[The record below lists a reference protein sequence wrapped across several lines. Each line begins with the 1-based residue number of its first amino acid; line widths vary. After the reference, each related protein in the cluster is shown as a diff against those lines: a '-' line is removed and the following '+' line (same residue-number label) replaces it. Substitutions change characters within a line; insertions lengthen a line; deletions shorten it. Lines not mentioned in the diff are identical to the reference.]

1 MKAGLYVY
9 AWDLEDEGYDLALGR
24 IAAAGF
30 SNVNLA
36 TSYHAG
42 KFLLPHNP
50 KRRLYIAEDGAV
62 FFQPDLS
69 KYGRITP
76 RVHSLANAE
85 SNPVDRL
92 ITSANVHGLQYVAW
106 TVVLHNSWIGE
117 QHPHVTAKTPF
128 GDSLFHSLSPAH
140 PEVREYIVN
149 LVGDLVSR
157 HEVSA
162 IELESPGYMGFHHD
176 HHHLMYGIDID
187 SVQAELLGVSFNP
200 SEIDGAKAAG
210 INVSGIQTRIVD
222 LLDRCWNLGEA
233 VQVDGTPSAKAAE
246 LLADP
251 DLAAYRNWQ
260 HQQVVSLSAEIRD
273 TIRQHSPR
281 TEIRHFAAMAAGE
294 QGSIDADLMKTGDA
308 VLAGYAATPDAA
320 AWRVAALAELE
331 MPVWGMIRA
340 IQPEVTDPSQVAPLV
355 EAWKAQGVAGVEV
368 YNYGLM
374 PERTFQAL
382 GEALNG

>member
-1 MKAGLYVY
+1 MKAGLYTY
-9 AWDLEDEGYDLALGR
+9 AWDLEDEGYDTALGR

-69 KYGRITP
+69 RYGRITP

-92 ITSANVHGLQYVAW
+92 ITAAQHHDLQYVAW

-117 QHPHVTAKTPF
+117 QHPHTTAKTPF

-140 PEVREYIVN
+140 PEVREYILN

-157 HEVSA
+157 YDVAA
-162 IELESPGYMGFHHD
+162 IELESTGYMGFHHD
-176 HHHLMYGIDID
+176 HHHLMYGVEIDD
-187 SVQAELLGVSFNP
+187 VQAELLSVSFNP
-200 SEIDGAKAAG
+200 SEVEGAKAAG
-210 INVSGIQTRIVD
+210 IDVSRVQARIVE

-233 VQVDGTPSAKAAE
+233 VQVNGAPSANAAA
-246 LLADP
+246 LLGDP
-251 DLAAYRNWQ
+251 ELAAYRDWQ
-260 HQQVVSLSAEIRD
+260 HQQVVSLSAEIRE
-273 TIRQHSPR
+273 TIHQHSPR

-294 QGSIDADLMKTGDA
+294 RGSIDSVLMKTGDA
-308 VLAGYAATPDAA
+308 VLAGYAATPDAVA
-320 AWRVAALAELE
+320 TRVAAVAELE

-340 IQPEVTDPSQVAPLV
+340 IQPEVTNPAQIAPLV
-355 EAWKAQGVAGVEV
+355 EAWRAEGVAGVDV

-382 GEALNG
+382 GEALNR